1 MDYVI
6 GVQIVE
12 SLRNIADD
20 LPNDFFLDL
29 FLLKSSPEYQI
40 EQITLFSKFH
50 KNIHI
55 FFVVVIETRVELNDI
70 GMMNGGED
78 FSLVENHFPFV
89 LAKSK

>member
-20 LPNDFFLDL
+20 LPNEFFLDL

-40 EQITLFSKFH
+40 
-50 KNIHI
+50 
-55 FFVVVIETRVELNDI
+55 
-70 GMMNGGED
+70 
-78 FSLVENHFPFV
+78 
-89 LAKSK
+89 